1 MILVGGYQHVI
12 AKFYGLIYMAPMDQ
26 QWFCSNKQ
34 SILNYMSVSAFE
46 GDCLDE
52 EYFRNQVYKNSF
64 IKNHEK
70 FRYKVVN
77 KFGDIYYEK
86 MDAA

>member
-1 MILVGGYQHVI
+1 M
-12 AKFYGLIYMAPMDQ
+12 
-26 QWFCSNKQ
+26 
-34 SILNYMSVSAFE
+34 LNYMSVSAFE